1 MTRKAMTTI
10 RMADD
15 ERLVRSSVK
24 DKAGRFHMRPGP
36 VHSTSPRR
44 RPRWLPSVAAV
55 VGIALTAAAGN
66 WQLGRAHEKE
76 RLQQAYDRGASAA
89 PIRLTAVP
97 ASVEDLRMRRVEVEG
112 EFVPKGLLLLDNKT
126 RNAVAGY
133 EVVMP
138 LKIGGS
144 SMHVLINRGWI
155 AAGPERARL
164 PVFSTPGSVVK
175 VTGMATVPGRFI
187 ELAKVEDSGPVW
199 QNLTVE
205 RYVVRT
211 GLQVQPVVVQQ
222 QNELDDGLLRSWER
236 PDFGVATHY
245 GYAMQWFSFCGLI
258 IFLYVFFHVKS
269 SRSEKNQEDAAPPG
283 SD

>member
-1 MTRKAMTTI
+1 
-10 RMADD
+10 
-15 ERLVRSSVK
+15 
-24 DKAGRFHMRPGP
+24 MRPDP
-36 VHSTSPRR
+36 AHPTSRRR
-44 RPRWLPSVAAV
+44 RPRWLPPVVTAV
-55 VGIALTAAAGN
+55 SIALTAAAGN

-76 RLQQAYDRGASAA
+76 RLQQAYDRGASDA
-89 PIRLTAVP
+89 PVRLTAVP

-112 EFVPKGLLLLDNKT
+112 EFVPNRMVLLDNKT
-126 RNAVAGY
+126 RDGVAGY

-175 VTGMATVPGRFI
+175 VTGMAMVPGRFI

-199 QNLTVE
+199 QNLTVG
-205 RYVVRT
+205 RYIART

-222 QNELDDGLLRSWER
+222 QNALDDGLLRSWAQS
-236 PDFGVATHY
+236 DFGIARHY
-245 GYAMQWFSFCGLI
+245 GYAVQWFSFCGLI
-258 IFLYVFFHVKS
+258 IFLYVFFHVKR
-269 SRSEKNQEDAAPPG
+269 SRSEKNQEDAPPSG
-283 SD
+283 DG

>member
-1 MTRKAMTTI
+1 
-10 RMADD
+10 
-15 ERLVRSSVK
+15 
-24 DKAGRFHMRPGP
+24 
-36 VHSTSPRR
+36 
-44 RPRWLPSVAAV
+44 
-55 VGIALTAAAGN
+55 
-66 WQLGRAHEKE
+66 
-76 RLQQAYDRGASAA
+76 
-89 PIRLTAVP
+89 
-97 ASVEDLRMRRVEVEG
+97 MRRVEVEG
-112 EFVPKGLLLLDNKT
+112 EFVPKGLMLLDNKT

-164 PVFSTPGSVVK
+164 PVFSTPGSVVR

-269 SRSEKNQEDAAPPG
+269 SRSKKNQEDAAPPG

>member
-1 MTRKAMTTI
+1 
-10 RMADD
+10 
-15 ERLVRSSVK
+15 
-24 DKAGRFHMRPGP
+24 MRPDP
-36 VHSTSPRR
+36 VHASSPRR
-44 RPRWLPSVAAV
+44 RPHWVPLVAAV

-76 RLQQAYDRGASAA
+76 RLQRAYDRGASDP
-89 PIRLTAVP
+89 PIQVTEVP
-97 ASVEDLRMRRVEVEG
+97 ARVEDLRMRRVEVEG
-112 EFVPKGLLLLDNKT
+112 EFVPRGLVLLDNRT

-138 LKIGGS
+138 LKIRGS

-175 VTGMATVPGRFI
+175 VSGVAVIPGRFL
-187 ELAKVEDSGPVW
+187 ELSKVEDSGPVW
-199 QNLTVE
+199 QNLTVG
-205 RYVVRT
+205 RYVART

-222 QNELDDGLLRSWER
+222 QNDLRDGLIRSWER
-236 PDFGVATHY
+236 PDFGIAKHY
-245 GYAMQWFSFCGLI
+245 GYAVQWFSVCGLI
-258 IFLYVFFHVKS
+258 IFLGVYFHVKH
-269 SRSEKNQEDAAPPG
+269 SRATKNQEDAPSPG